1 MPAGILDTSTLIALE
16 RLPDA
21 SDLPETP
28 LITAVTLA
36 ELAVGPLV
44 AEDESVRI
52 ARQNHLLFAEQNFD
66 PLPFD
71 RQAARAFAGVAASL
85 RSSGRKTS
93 ARAYDA
99 MIAAIAIAN
108 GLPVHTCNAR
118 DFSGIEGLL
127 VVAVQVTA
135 D

>member
-52 ARQNHLLFAEQNFD
+52 ARRTTQAMVHMDHRHRMPLFVQ
-66 PLPFD
+66 
-71 RQAARAFAGVAASL
+71 QMHQHH
-85 RSSGRKTS
+85 T
-93 ARAYDA
+93 
-99 MIAAIAIAN
+99 
-108 GLPVHTCNAR
+108 VHTPTDRHKDRSLCREHAMLLHGALYNVPDHGCKA
-118 DFSGIEGLL
+118 FSTDM
-127 VVAVQVTA
+127 AFN
-135 D
+135 